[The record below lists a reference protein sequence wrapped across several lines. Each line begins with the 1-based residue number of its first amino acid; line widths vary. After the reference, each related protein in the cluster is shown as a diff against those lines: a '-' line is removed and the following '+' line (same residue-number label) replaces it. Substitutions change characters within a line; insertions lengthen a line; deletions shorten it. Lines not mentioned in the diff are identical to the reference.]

1 MTRGDERDEPTAV
14 SAEALHDAHA
24 PALYRYAWSLLGDGG
39 SGGSEDPVAESVYEG
54 LVAGVVSFSSLTD
67 PDDPG
72 PWLYALVRSAC
83 QRRGLG
89 RTHPYTGLATVAAE
103 EPVARMFSRLPASQR
118 ELVELTLRHSLPTS
132 AIARILDLEPG
143 ICGELSRTAIRRA
156 AEELHQGSGT
166 TPEPADGEDPEPNG
180 PLWRAQVEG
189 VTEAL
194 SLLCPPGPP
203 PGLRERVLDVCGSPT
218 SEAAAERRRVAALMR
233 PLAADGYP
241 VHRARTDG
249 EAPAEALITE
259 PAPNVPVSPKALPE
273 DRLTTR
279 DHPAYEGTRSLLPG
293 PDHDPASDLLAERR
307 RWPLPAVSGLAMV
320 VIVLL
325 LWWWA
330 GAMGAP
336 RTLIDAGPDG
346 SPPNSESGEVEAL
359 STASDGRPGGA
370 PDPGTDPERSSTLPP
385 DEPAGTGADP
395 DEPPEEG
402 EDHPEEGT
410 EPAPGRTPGTPP
422 DAPAPN
428 PPPADEDEER
438 PPSNEEPV
446 EEDPEEEPGEETP
459 VNGTGGFLDGL
470 LGLLFGGG

>member
-1 MTRGDERDEPTAV
+1 M

-54 LVAGVVSFSSLTD
+54 LVAGVVSFPSLTD

-89 RTHPYTGLATVAAE
+89 RTHPYTGLATVATE

-166 TPEPADGEDPEPNG
+166 TPEPAGGEDPEPNG

-249 EAPAEALITE
+249 EAPAEALIAE

-370 PDPGTDPERSSTLPP
+370 PDAGTDPERSSTLPP

-395 DEPPEEG
+395 DEPHEEG

-422 DAPAPN
+422 DVPAPN